1 MTNDRPWL
9 RQLPIA
15 HRGLHDS
22 EQGVLENSMSA
33 FEAAV
38 EHGYAIELDVQVTR
52 DGDAV
57 VFHDERLERLTD
69 TVGKVRRRTSDELTK
84 IALSGSND
92 CIPTLQAVFE
102 MVRGKVPILV
112 EIKNPTRKI
121 GKLESRV
128 ADLLASYAGDAAV
141 QSFNP
146 LALQW
151 FHKNA
156 PMVARG
162 LLASDYR
169 NITQVNMSRRAQ
181 FIMRNL
187 LLSPLGRPNFIGY
200 DVDALPAIAP
210 AIMRRVGL
218 PLLAWTVRTDEQRI
232 TSERHADN
240 IIFEGFEA
248 PIG

>member
-1 MTNDRPWL
+1 MANARSWIK
-9 RQLPIA
+9 QVPIA
-15 HRGLHDS
+15 HRGLH
-22 EQGVLENSMSA
+22 ECGKGIVENSISA

-38 EHGYAIELDVQVTR
+38 AHGYAIELDVQVTR
-52 DGDAV
+52 DGDAA

-69 TVGKVRRRTSDELTK
+69 TVGKVRRRTSEELAA
-84 IALSGSND
+84 IPLSGTTEG
-92 CIPTLQAVFE
+92 IPNLQQVFDL
-102 MVRGKVPILV
+102 VQGKVPILV
-112 EIKNPTRKI
+112 EIKNPTRKV
-121 GKLESRV
+121 GKLEGRV
-128 ADLLASYAGDAAV
+128 ADLLASYTGDAAV

-156 PMVARG
+156 PHIARG

-169 NITQVNMSRRAQ
+169 NITQVNMSRRAR
-181 FIMRNL
+181 FIMKNL

-200 DVDALPAIAP
+200 DVDALPAFAP
-210 AIMRRVGL
+210 ALMRKVGL
-218 PLLAWTVRTDEQRI
+218 PLLAWTVRTDAQRV
-232 TSERHADN
+232 TSARHADN

>member
-1 MTNDRPWL
+1 MPKTSPWIK
-9 RQLPIA
+9 QLPIA
-15 HRGLHDS
+15 HRGLHAANK
-22 EQGVLENSMSA
+22 GIVENSMSA

-38 EHGYAIELDVQVTR
+38 AHGYAIELDVQVTR

-69 TVGKVRRRTSDELTK
+69 ASGKVRRRTSEELAS
-84 IALSGSND
+84 IPLSGTKD
-92 CIPTLQAVFE
+92 IIPPLRSVFD
-102 MVRGKVPILV
+102 MVQGKVPVLV
-112 EIKNPTRKI
+112 EIKNPTRKV
-121 GKLESRV
+121 GKLEGRV
-128 ADLLASYAGDAAV
+128 AELLASYAGEAAV

-146 LALQW
+146 LVLQW
-151 FHKNA
+151 FHKNE
-156 PMVARG
+156 PMIARG

-169 NITQVNMSRRAQ
+169 NITQVNMSRRAR

-200 DVDALPAIAP
+200 DVDALPAFAP
-210 AIMRRVGL
+210 AFMRQVGL
-218 PLLAWTVRTDEQRI
+218 PLLAWTVRTDEQRV
-232 TSERHADN
+232 TSARHADN